1 MGTRDPESLRGAGLV
16 TPNNAQ
22 ALRRKRS
29 WRWRD
34 SNPRAWP
41 IDWGFSGR
49 SQVVDLA
56 SRLPPAE
63 DLAAS
68 PGSMFGGGPRTEPL
82 P

>member
-1 MGTRDPESLRGAGLV
+1 MG
-16 TPNNAQ
+16 TPNNARSI
-22 ALRRKRS
+22 ALKRS

-34 SNPRAWP
+34 SNPRART

-49 SQVVDLA
+49 SLVVDLT

-68 PGSMFGGGPRTEPL
+68 PGWFSGGGPQAEPL